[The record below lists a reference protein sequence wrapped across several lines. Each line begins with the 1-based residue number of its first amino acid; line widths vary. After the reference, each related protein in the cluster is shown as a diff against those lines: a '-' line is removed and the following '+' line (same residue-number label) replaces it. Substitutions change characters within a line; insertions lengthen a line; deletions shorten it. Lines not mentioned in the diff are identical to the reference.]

1 MRVLRVLIALAIS
14 MASFNAYAARP
25 GQDELASLSGTA
37 SDSTGHA
44 LANANV
50 QLRNVST
57 GQLVGNATTNGTGQ
71 FNFPSLP
78 AGSYL
83 VEVVNPSGQ
92 IVATSGSVVVS
103 PGWAVNGVSVTSY
116 KETAAA
122 PPSHHM
128 LTSPHAMI
136 IMGAAA
142 AAGVG
147 VAMAASGS
155 TASPSQ

>member
-1 MRVLRVLIALAIS
+1 MRVLTVLIALAIS
-14 MASFNAYAARP
+14 VASLDVSAARP

-103 PGWAVNGVSVTSY
+103 PGWAVSGVSVTSY

-122 PPSHHM
+122 PATHHM